1 MVLVNFKG
9 EYVEHG
15 MDETSVGAGARYY
28 LSNCGLYGGLGLA
41 YKHLSN
47 SVNRKDLV
55 LSDSG
60 AGVCIFPEW
69 DDYRRT
75 GCIL

>member
-1 MVLVNFKG
+1 
-9 EYVEHG
+9 

-28 LSNCGLYGGLGLA
+28 LSSCGLYGGLGLA

-55 LSDSG
+55 CLT
-60 AGVCIFPEW
+60 PELG
-69 DDYRRT
+69 YAFS
-75 GCIL
+75 